1 MEEWKGGKVEE
12 WKGGRVMECGSEG
25 VEERDQS
32 NRGNCKSPE
41 YISRKVRDVREVS
54 FRAALRTSRTLR
66 ETNK

>member
-1 MEEWKGGKVEE
+1 MV
-12 WKGGRVMECGSEG
+12 ECGSEG